1 MYVWIDRC
9 KEMHFCVLQDIG
21 PLGPLP
27 KKGPSVLQDIVPLR
41 DAALLPFTLIDN
53 HAKQSNGYRWHILH
67 LGDLFSSHNAK
78 GVPNF
83 LSVIV
88 I

>member
-27 KKGPSVLQDIVPLR
+27 KKGPSVLQDIVPLK

-53 HAKQSNGYRWHILH
+53 HAKQSNGYR
-67 LGDLFSSHNAK
+67 
-78 GVPNF
+78 
-83 LSVIV
+83 
-88 I
+88 